1 MAAKE
6 KVPSCGCSI
15 VCSKVRS
22 NFRWFL
28 NLKWR
33 EKVLQ
38 GVSLEAG
45 KNFFC
50 ELWES
55 VFFLSLFHEL
65 ANYVSKQ
72 MRKMRKDP
80 VEMQIYRLGREIFV
94 P

>member
-15 VCSKVRS
+15 VCSKVHS

-28 NLKWR
+28 NFKWR

-45 KNFFC
+45 KTFFTKFFC

-72 MRKMRKDP
+72 MR
-80 VEMQIYRLGREIFV
+80 
-94 P
+94 